1 MPKSGDHAI
10 SDDGFEILWHAD
22 EWIETDRA
30 GEIRRININKIV
42 ATLPW
47 HLREYGLRQIAM
59 RIEQSETLPGIE
71 VLGDEVEQQ
80 RAFAGTGLTDEIK
93 MALPLALTER
103 DRAAQKMGA
112 E

>member
-1 MPKSGDHAI
+1 MAEGRDHTIGDH
-10 SDDGFEILWHAD
+10 GFEILRHAG
-22 EWIETDRA
+22 EWIKTDRA
-30 GEIRRININKIV
+30 GEIGRIDINEIV
-42 ATLPW
+42 AAVPW
-47 HLREYGLRQIAM
+47 HLGEYGLRQIAM

-93 MALPLALTER
+93 MALSFGLTER